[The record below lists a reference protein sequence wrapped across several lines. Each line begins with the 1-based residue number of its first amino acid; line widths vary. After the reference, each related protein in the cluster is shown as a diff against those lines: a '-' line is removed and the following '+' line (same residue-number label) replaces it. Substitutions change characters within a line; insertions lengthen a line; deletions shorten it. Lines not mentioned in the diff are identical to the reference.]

1 MLKVVEKAGE
11 MYRLVSDFESGGYTR
26 QSFTDLHGVSVSNR
40 PTRLDYWRVR
50 YRNQSTE
57 HAGFVQICGKSDP
70 VSIEIVYPTG
80 VSIRINADLDPARL
94 LQLVTLL

>member
-1 MLKVVEKAGE
+1 MLKVVEKAEE

-26 QSFTDLHGVSVSNR
+26 QSFADLHGVSVSK
-40 PTRLDYWRVR
+40 LDYWRVR
-50 YRNQSTE
+50 YRNQNTE
-57 HAGFVQICGKSDP
+57 HSGFVEIGRKSDP

-94 LQLVTLL
+94 RQLVTLL